1 MHHGCKN
8 ECQFMFAEV
17 KRLSVRNNYPFFA
30 EIRAEKVLH
39 HRKRFFIRNNGRVR
53 IRFQEI
59 DYICRVIGL
68 HVLNNKIIRAAG
80 TERGSHIVKPL
91 VREVC
96 IHGVHNRDFIVE
108 NDIRVVGHS
117 VRNYVLSLKK
127 VNIVV
132 IHTHI
137 NYIISYSHSQ
147 APFGSVFQFIPIWY
161 T

>member
-1 MHHGCKN
+1 MLA
-8 ECQFMFAEV
+8 EIERFA
-17 KRLSVRNNYPFFA
+17 VRNNNSFFA

-39 HRKRFFIRNNGRVR
+39 HRKRFFIGHNGSVR
-53 IRFQEI
+53 ISLQEI

-80 TERGSHIVKPL
+80 TERGSHVVKPL
-91 VREVC
+91 VRKVRV
-96 IHGVHNRDFIVE
+96 HGVHNRDFIVE

-117 VRNYVLSLKK
+117 VRNLVLSLKK

-132 IHTHI
+132 IHAHI

-147 APFGSVFQFIPIWY
+147 APFGSVFNSY
-161 T
+161 